1 MPSSEH
7 FSLNPF
13 SLNAFSRA
21 TRAKWAAAIP
31 VLIRLSV
38 NDASRTEGY
47 VTKGFRLKVG
57 VQRSG
62 DFSLHP
68 LPGSFS
74 LNPFSLNTFSIKQCR
89 LT

>member
-38 NDASRTEGY
+38 NTFHPRLKA
-47 VTKGFRLKVG
+47 FRLKTEG
-57 VQRSG
+57 RSSEHFG
-62 DFSLHP
+62 
-68 LPGSFS
+68 
-74 LNPFSLNTFSIKQCR
+74 LNPFSLNTFSLVTLEQCR